1 MMKYVIIY
9 AQADAFMEGL
19 SIKGRTMDGIIL
31 GLSRFLATGTL
42 NGLILIIA
50 VMETVFIIQA
60 YPKLKSLKERINK
73 LNGISSVK
81 KVLRGK
87 DDRKLETETIVTSL
101 KDWSEFDAF
110 CDDYQNDSVL
120 FSRISLIIQVFPL
133 LGILG
138 TVTGL
143 FIAMNANAD
152 WSNAAFLFEGVR
164 FALSST
170 VLGILFAV
178 LFKFVDIFFSA
189 RFLGYIDDGI
199 DRFRENYRIEKEL
212 PLGGERE

>member
-1 MMKYVIIY
+1 
-9 AQADAFMEGL
+9 MEGL
-19 SIKGRTMDGIIL
+19 YIKGRTMDGIIL

-42 NGLILIIA
+42 NCLILIIA
-50 VMETVFIIQA
+50 VIETIFIIQA
-60 YPKLKSLKERINK
+60 YPKMKSLKERIDK
-73 LNGISSVK
+73 LNGTSSVK

>member
-1 MMKYVIIY
+1 
-9 AQADAFMEGL
+9 MEGL

-60 YPKLKSLKERINK
+60 YPKLKSLKERIDK

-178 LFKFVDIFFSA
+178 LFKIVDIFFSA

>member
-1 MMKYVIIY
+1 
-9 AQADAFMEGL
+9 
-19 SIKGRTMDGIIL
+19 MDGVIL
-31 GLSRFLATGTL
+31 GVSRLLATGTL
-42 NGLILIIA
+42 NCLILIIA
-50 VMETVFIIQA
+50 VIETIFIIQA
-60 YPKLKSLKERINK
+60 YPKMKSLKERIDK
-73 LNGISSVK
+73 LNGTSSVK

-199 DRFRENYRIEKEL
+199 ERFRENYRIEKEM
-212 PLGGERE
+212 PLGGEKE

>member
-1 MMKYVIIY
+1 
-9 AQADAFMEGL
+9 MEGL

-60 YPKLKSLKERINK
+60 YPKLKSLKERIDK